1 MRPIDADALT
11 AHLHDTTFVDGDDRS
26 IVYRVID
33 TEITIDPVKRG
44 EWDMFELI
52 TSAYFGKQYYFLQED
67 GIVYSRQSCKY
78 MTRDKAIQEFLDII
92 GE

>member
-1 MRPIDADALT
+1 MRLIDADALVRQLNDEWFDCWPIKGIRKT
-11 AHLHDTTFVDGDDRS
+11 
-26 IVYRVID
+26 IN
-33 TEITIDPVKRG
+33 EQPTIDPVKRG